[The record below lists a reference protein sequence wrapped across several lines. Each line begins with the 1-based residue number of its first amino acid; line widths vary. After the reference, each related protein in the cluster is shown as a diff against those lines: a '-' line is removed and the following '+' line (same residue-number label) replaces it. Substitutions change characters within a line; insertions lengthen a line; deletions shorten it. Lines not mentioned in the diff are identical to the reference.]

1 MWAAYLR
8 GPGDLLTPAKPV
20 EFADLLT
27 VQVERGID
35 DKRWG
40 PAPAA
45 DGDELQERAL
55 REKDAVTAELTS
67 VGVDT
72 EDLMLLLDGSDE
84 DSSAEPDADHRVGA
98 RRSGSGRK
106 ARHAR

>member
-1 MWAAYLR
+1 
-8 GPGDLLTPAKPV
+8 V
-20 EFADLLT
+20 EFAGLLT

-45 DGDELQERAL
+45 DGDDLQERAL

-67 VGVDT
+67 VGIDT
-72 EDLMLLLDGSDE
+72 EDLMLLLDDSDE
-84 DSSAEPDADHRVGA
+84 DPSVEPHADHRVDA

-106 ARHAR
+106 ACHER